1 MSILVTGAAGY
12 IGSHAVKALLARGQS
27 VVGID
32 NFSEG
37 KRGAVIALTGLPGAA
52 DRFTFHECDIA
63 DADNVDHILRD
74 HTIDSVVHF
83 AAFANLRESM
93 TQPLKYFTNN
103 TAKAIALLE
112 ACDHANIRSFIFSST
127 CATYGD
133 LPPSDIPVTE
143 DYPNR
148 KPINPYGHSK
158 LALEFALEDYA
169 AARKAAG
176 RPFAMSILR
185 YFNVAGCD
193 AEGILGEDRT
203 PHIRIIPIL
212 IEAAL
217 GRRPGV
223 TIFGTDYPTP
233 DGTCVRDYIHVDD
246 LVDAHL
252 AVLDALD
259 PDAYDTRIYN
269 LGIGKG
275 DSIRELIDATQRVT
289 GVTLNVSEGPRA
301 PGDPANLYCNPAKIE
316 REIGWKAKITD
327 VDRIIATAH
336 NWMKAHPN
344 GFET

>member
-12 IGSHAVKALLARGQS
+12 IGSHAVKALLARGDA

-37 KRGAVIALTGLPGAA
+37 KRGAVLALTALPGAA
-52 DRFTFHECDIA
+52 ERFTFQECDIA
-63 DADNVDHILRD
+63 DTDAVAVIIRD
-74 HTIDSVVHF
+74 HKVDSVLHF

-112 ACDHANIRSFIFSST
+112 TCDATDIRSFVFSST

-133 LPPSDIPVTE
+133 LPASDIPVTE

-148 KPINPYGHSK
+148 RPINPYGHSK

-169 AARKAAG
+169 DARKAAG

-193 AEGILGEDRT
+193 MDGLLGEDRT
-203 PHIRIIPIL
+203 PHIRIVPIL
-212 IEAAL
+212 VEAAL

-246 LVDAHL
+246 LVEAHL

-259 PDAYDTRIYN
+259 PSAYDTRIYN

-275 DSIRELIDATQRVT
+275 HSIRELIDATQRVT
-289 GVTLNVSEGPRA
+289 GVTLSVSEGARA
-301 PGDPANLYCNPAKIE
+301 PGDPANLYCKPAKIE
-316 REIGWKAKITD
+316 RESGWSARITD
-327 VDRIIATAH
+327 IDAIIDSAH
-336 NWMKAHPN
+336 RWMKAHPD

>member
-12 IGSHAVKALLARGQS
+12 IGSHAAKALLAKGAP

-37 KRGAVIALTGLPGAA
+37 KRGAIDALNSLPGAK
-52 DRFTFHECDIA
+52 DRFVFQECDIA
-63 DADNVDHILRD
+63 DNGEVGGLIRSNAVDAVL
-74 HTIDSVVHF
+74 HF

-103 TAKAIALLE
+103 TAKAIALLQT
-112 ACDHANIRSFIFSST
+112 CDENDVSSFVFSST

-133 LPPSDIPVTE
+133 LPAADIPVTE
-143 DYPNR
+143 DYPKR
-148 KPINPYGHSK
+148 SPINPYGHSK

-169 AARKAAG
+169 ASRKAAD

-193 AEGILGEDRT
+193 TDGLLGEDRT
-203 PHIRIIPIL
+203 PHIRIVPIL
-212 IEAAL
+212 VEAAL
-217 GRRPGV
+217 GIRKGV

-252 AVLDALD
+252 AVLDSLD
-259 PDAYDTRIYN
+259 PKRFDKRVYN
-269 LGIGKG
+269 LGIGEG
-275 DSIRELIDATQRVT
+275 HSIRQLIDATQRVT
-289 GVTLNVSEGPRA
+289 GVTLDVSEGPRA

-316 REIGWKAKITD
+316 QDLGWKARITSID
-327 VDRIIATAH
+327 DIIRSAH
-336 NWMKAHPN
+336 DWMKSHPD
-344 GFET
+344 GYES

>member
-1 MSILVTGAAGY
+1 MTILVTGAAGY
-12 IGSHAVKALLARGQS
+12 IGSHAVKRLIGEGRT

-37 KRGAVIALTGLPGAA
+37 KPGAIRA
-52 DRFTFHECDIA
+52 LRGLEGAGRFTFVECDIA
-63 DADNVDHILRD
+63 DRGRVEGLIGEHQ
-74 HTIDSVVHF
+74 IDSVIHF

-93 TQPLKYFTNN
+93 TMPLKYFRNN
-103 TAKAIALLE
+103 TASAISLLE
-112 ACDHANIRSFIFSST
+112 ACDAGDVSSFIFSST

-133 LPPSDIPVTE
+133 LPESDIPVTE

-158 LALEFALEDYA
+158 LALEYALEDYA
-169 AARKAAG
+169 DARHRAG

-193 AEGILGEDRT
+193 MEGVLGEDRT

-212 IEAAL
+212 VEAAL

-246 LVDAHL
+246 LVDAHV
-252 AVLDALD
+252 AVLDALE
-259 PDAYDTRIYN
+259 PDTRRIYN
-269 LGIGKG
+269 LGIGRG
-275 DSIRELIDATQRVT
+275 YSIRELIEATERVT
-289 GVTLNVSEGPRA
+289 GVKLKVSEGERA
-301 PGDPANLYCNPAKIE
+301 PGDPAQLYCDPAKIE
-316 REIGWKAKITD
+316 REIGWRARITGID
-327 VDRIIATAH
+327 TIIESAYR
-336 NWMKAHPN
+336 WMEAHPS
-344 GFET
+344 GFGG

>member
-1 MSILVTGAAGY
+1 MTILVTGAAGY
-12 IGSHAVKALLARGQS
+12 IGSHAVKRLLAEGRT

-37 KRGAVIALTGLPGAA
+37 KPGAIRALRGVEGA
-52 DRFTFHECDIA
+52 DRFHFEECDIA
-63 DADNVDHILRD
+63 ERARVESLIEH
-74 HTIDSVVHF
+74 HEIDSVIHF
-83 AAFANLRESM
+83 AAFANLRESVD
-93 TQPLKYFTNN
+93 QPLKYFRNN
-103 TAKAIALLE
+103 TASAIALLE
-112 ACDHANIRSFIFSST
+112 ACDATDVSSFIFSST

-133 LPPSDIPVTE
+133 LPESDIPVTE

-158 LALEFALEDYA
+158 LSFEFALEDYA
-169 AARKAAG
+169 DARHRAG

-193 AEGILGEDRT
+193 MEGVLGEDRT
-203 PHIRIIPIL
+203 PQIRIIPIM

-246 LVDAHL
+246 LVDAHI
-252 AVLDALD
+252 AVLDALE
-259 PDAYDTRIYN
+259 PDTRRIYN
-269 LGIGKG
+269 LGIGRG
-275 DSIRELIDATQRVT
+275 YSIRELIDATERVT
-289 GVTLNVSEGPRA
+289 GVTLKVSEGERA
-301 PGDPANLYCNPAKIE
+301 AGDPAQLYCQPTKIE

-327 VDRIIATAH
+327 IGAIIASAH
-336 NWMKAHPN
+336 RWMKAHPN
-344 GFET
+344 GFES